1 MFSPTT
7 EPEKLPTNTYKNT
20 NNPNIS
26 GFTIGKDSY
35 EYFTF
40 LEDFPEIN
48 NQLNAV
54 ERDSLKSAFHTFDE
68 QLN

>member
-1 MFSPTT
+1 M
-7 EPEKLPTNTYKNT
+7 
-20 NNPNIS
+20 NIS
-26 GFTIGKDSY
+26 L
-35 EYFTF
+35 F

-54 ERDSLKSAFHTFDE
+54 ERDSLKSAFRPFDE